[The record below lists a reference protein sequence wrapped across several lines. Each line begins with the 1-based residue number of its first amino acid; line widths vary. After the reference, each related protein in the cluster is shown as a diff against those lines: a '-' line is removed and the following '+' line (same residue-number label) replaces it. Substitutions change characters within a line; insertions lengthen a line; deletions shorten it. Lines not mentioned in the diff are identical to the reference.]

1 MDAERARIAGDAPW
15 KKIQQNTFT
24 RWANEHLKTANSSIE
39 NLGTDFSD
47 GLRLI
52 ALVEV
57 LSQKHIPKHNK
68 NPTFRTQKLE
78 NVSIALKFLQ
88 GEEGIKIVNIDSSDI
103 VDGKLKLIMGL
114 VWTLIIHYSISMPK
128 WDGEDDQIISGATP
142 KQRLLNWIQ
151 SKLPDMPIKNF
162 THDWT
167 TGKPVGALV
176 DACAPG
182 LCPDWELWDPNDA
195 VANATEAMTLADDWL
210 DVRQLIKPEELVDP
224 NVDEQSV
231 MTYLSQYP
239 NAKLKEGAPLRPK
252 SDPNSPP
259 SVDGVRAYG
268 PGIEPD
274 GVVMGTNVKFTVE
287 TLAVGQ
293 GVVDVDIEDV
303 NGDIEQAYVEFN
315 NDMNLTYT
323 ISYMPKL
330 EGLHKVIVRYSGI
343 EIPNSPFYVPVERP
357 AEDCLK
363 LKNCYDD
370 YLDLPI
376 VKNTAQIDHLFEGMS
391 FTFIGQVG
399 LKCDVFSINFVYPNE
414 AEDIALHINPRLSR
428 EFIVRNTRL
437 NKVWGPEEVTTPT
450 SFTLS
455 RGSRFKIQVVVNSDC
470 YLILINNQPFAQY
483 KHRLPFE
490 DVRILRVDGD
500 VELYQIY
507 RTIVNG
513 YPSRFPH
520 FGPSV
525 GDLYELPLVKSC
537 VAIDELFEGYS
548 FIFCGRIASN
558 CNEFSIN
565 FVYDNEKRDIALH
578 VVTRLEQKSI
588 VRNTKLNDVWVR
600 EEAFTE
606 LPFLLRRGGTFT
618 IQVLVTAACYLIS
631 INGHHL
637 AQFTHRLSYGAV
649 RFLEVLGEVE
659 NVQIYRTMV
668 YGYPVPIMPTGRQRC
683 IEEET
688 EEDI

>member
-1 MDAERARIAGDAPW
+1 MDAERVRIAGDAPW

-24 RWANEHLKTANSSIE
+24 RWANEHLKTADSSIE
-39 NLGTDFSD
+39 NLETDFSD

-57 LSQKHIPKHNK
+57 LSQKQMPKHNR

-78 NVSIALKFLQ
+78 NVSIALIFLQ

-128 WDGEDDQIISGATP
+128 WDGEDDQVESGATP

-182 LCPDWELWDPNDA
+182 LCPDWDLWDPNDA

-210 DVRQLIKPEELVDP
+210 DVRQLIRPEELVDP

-252 SDPNSPP
+252 SDPNSICSPP

-268 PGIEPD
+268 PGLEPI
-274 GVVMGTNVKFTVE
+274 GIVIGTTVKFTVE

-293 GVVDVDIEDV
+293 GVVDVDIEDP
-303 NGDIEQAYVEFN
+303 NGDVEQAYVYFN

-330 EGLHKVIVRYSGI
+330 VGQHKVIVRYSGI
-343 EIPNSPFYVPVERP
+343 EITNSPFYVQVEHPVG
-357 AEDCLK
+357 DCPNFK
-363 LKNCYDD
+363 DCYDD

-376 VKNTAQIDHLFEGMS
+376 VSNRAQIDHLCEGMS

-399 LKCDVFSINFVYPNE
+399 LKCDTFSINFVYANA

-428 EFIVRNTRL
+428 KFIVRNT
-437 NKVWGPEEVTTPT
+437 KIDGFWGPEEVITPS

-455 RGSRFKIQVVVNSDC
+455 RGSRFKIQVLVTSDC
-470 YLILINNQPFAQY
+470 YLISINNHPFAQY

-520 FGPSV
+520 FGPPI
-525 GDLYELPLVKSC
+525 GELYELPLVENC
-537 VAIDELFEGYS
+537 VPIGELFEGYS
-548 FIFCGRIASN
+548 FIFCGRIASD
-558 CNEFSIN
+558 CDEFSIN
-565 FVYDNEKRDIALH
+565 FVYDNENQDIALH
-578 VVTRLEQKSI
+578 VVTRLAKKSI
-588 VRNTKLNDVWVR
+588 VRNTRLNKVWIR
-600 EEAFTE
+600 EEASSE

-631 INGHHL
+631 INGHHF
-637 AQFTHRLSYGAV
+637 AQFTHRISYGAV
-649 RFLEVLGEVE
+649 RFLEVYGKVE
-659 NVQIYRTMV
+659 NLQIYRTMV
-668 YGYPVPIMPTGRQRC
+668 YGYPVPIMPPRRQRC
-683 IEEET
+683 IEEG
-688 EEDI
+688 I